1 MPPDW
6 LPSIEAEYSSMA
18 QHDDAKE
25 MRDAF
30 TRLYDNGG
38 DDGDDSQADIAAIQ
52 KAFRKYDTDHSGTI
66 EKGELR
72 SLLADTLK
80 LSYEQV
86 DEYSSVLLKQL
97 DAKDGTVDG
106 KVEWTSFRKFYRK
119 MLASEEAREKL
130 AVKALTKASTADSTK
145 QRALDL
151 FKRADKDGSGT
162 LTTDELGALLR
173 ESLGTLAEAISDA
186 SKWDAF
192 VSDALSRGDKDNN
205 ASWDADEFANFFGK
219 CLAHPLLI
227 EAYIQKVTLRLQKQP

>member
-6 LPSIEAEYSSMA
+6 LPSIDAEYTSMS
-18 QHDDAKE
+18 QQDDTSK

-30 TRLYDNGG
+30 AGLFG
-38 DDGDDSQADIAAIQ
+38 DDDDANDAQMDDAAIR
-52 KAFRKYDTDHSGTI
+52 KEFRKYDTDDSGSI

-86 DEYSSVLLKQL
+86 DEYCKLLLEKL
-97 DAKDGTVDG
+97 DAKDGKVDG
-106 KVEWTSFRKFYRK
+106 KIEWKVFKKFYRK
-119 MLASEEAREKL
+119 MLASEAARKEL

-151 FKRADKDGSGT
+151 FARADKDGSKT
-162 LTTDELGALLR
+162 LTTDELSALLR
-173 ESLGTLAEAISDA
+173 ESLGTLAESISDA
-186 SKWDAF
+186 AKWDAF
-192 VSDALSRGDKDNN
+192 ITDTLSRGDKNSD

-219 CLAHPLLI
+219 CLAHPSLV
-227 EAYIQKVTLRLQKQP
+227 EAYTKKVTLRLQKPS